1 MSSRSY
7 VKESTTSKITCNE
20 IVLSL
25 VGQDKELAEKW
36 WYGPNKAFG
45 METPITQNTKDVYEY
60 LLRFI

>member
-7 VKESTTSKITCNE
+7 VKESTVSKITCNE

-45 METPITQNTKDVYEY
+45 MQAPITQKAEDVYKY
-60 LLRFI
+60 LVQFL

>member
-7 VKESTTSKITCNE
+7 IEEPTTSKISCNE
-20 IVLSL
+20 IVLAL

-45 METPITQNTKDVYEY
+45 MEAPITQKAKDVYEY